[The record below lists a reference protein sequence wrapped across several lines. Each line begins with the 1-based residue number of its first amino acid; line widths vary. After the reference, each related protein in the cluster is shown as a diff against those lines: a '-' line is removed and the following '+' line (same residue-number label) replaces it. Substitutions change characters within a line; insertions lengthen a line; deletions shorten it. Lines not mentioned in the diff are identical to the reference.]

1 MAFCWPL
8 DNPSF
13 SFCCSVENEQE
24 LLDQQQMLKRKEVRP
39 LSGPVSPL
47 FSSTWCCHPL
57 IPQLLCLFF
66 FFFFF
71 CLFPVPRILLPSSF
85 PSASL
90 SRSRINLVHSLLGRF
105 IRDLDIEEEGGS
117 PLMPFFSFFSTECLI
132 SLLTLALSIFSYRKP
147 SLVTNNQCASA
158 TERLRLRSIAARVG
172 EGGCS

>member
-57 IPQLLCLFF
+57 IPQLLCLL
-66 FFFFF
+66 FF
-71 CLFPVPRILLPSSF
+71 CLFPFSCPKDPPLPLLLLSCFPSS
-85 PSASL
+85 SV

-105 IRDLDIEEEGGS
+105 IRDLDRRRE
-117 PLMPFFSFFSTECLI
+117 
-132 SLLTLALSIFSYRKP
+132 
-147 SLVTNNQCASA
+147 SLVSA
-158 TERLRLRSIAARVG
+158 QFSSILPSMPPL
-172 EGGCS
+172 EKILQLSEFYSWEM